1 MVDFLKK
8 ELNMDFE
15 EAVKHVEEISQEN
28 GFGVLISKALHSIF
42 KEKLGIDCPKYTIV
56 LVCNPKFAKAALDVS
71 EDVGM
76 LFPCSF
82 VVYEKDG
89 KVLVSHVSIMK
100 IAPEVGLAPADG
112 MKPVIEMTGKG
123 VHAIWDKL

>member
-15 EAVKHVEEISQEN
+15 EAVKHVEKISQEN

-42 KEKLGIDCPKYTIV
+42 KEKLGIDYPKYTIV